1 MRARIRQLL
10 RQRLST
16 QVVIMMVA
24 ILVVTMAAGFA
35 VVQWNLNRQLDD
47 QYEQRSLAVAQSLAS
62 QPGLQQAVRTGSP
75 GGIGPHGAVQSMAMA
90 AMRSTAATFVVVTN
104 AKGIRLSHPNPRL
117 IGTPVWYPDKD
128 LPSSETFR
136 TGQDWMGIEHGTLG
150 VEAVGKAPIFGH
162 GKLVGEVS
170 VGFLTA
176 TVAGHVARTLV
187 DLAVYF
193 LAVLALGVLAA
204 LGLSRLLKR
213 QTFGLELREI
223 AALLQE
229 REAMLHGIREGVLG
243 YDKNERIVLA
253 NDFARQLLDLL
264 PEFVGRPLRHVLP
277 PGRLADVVTG
287 EIEGSDLLVLH
298 GDRVLVANRMPIQQ
312 GHRHLGWVVTFQDRT
327 ESEALK
333 RQLDDAIGLTETLR
347 AQSHE
352 FANRL
357 HTLVGLVELGRN
369 DEAIQ
374 FVTDVS
380 AARADLTERLQAD
393 IGDAK
398 LVAMILGKV
407 SLADE
412 RDVRL
417 RVMDDSHVSAPIS
430 DVSQVLT
437 VAGNLIDNA
446 IDAAAQAPGPRW
458 VELTIVAVE
467 HDLLVRVRDSGR
479 GVPHNMR
486 EAIFMDGVTTK
497 TSTTGARRGLGLALV
512 RKVVEGRGGMI
523 SVGHDSGAVFTA
535 VLPQLRR
542 RGPEN
547 RVWYPGGRC
556 AAGAEGGTCPAM
568 IRVVVVDDD
577 FRIADIHAAYVDKVD
592 GFQAIAQAH
601 TAAEA
606 VGAVDRLRPDL
617 LLLDLYLPDEHGLDL
632 VARLRREGHPPVD
645 VIVITAAKD
654 ADSVRAAMQ
663 GGALHYLLKPFSFP
677 ALRDKLLSYAQ
688 MRSRL
693 NALHEPDQRNLDRVF
708 GALRTQD
715 QLSGAKGRSAHTL
728 EAVER
733 LLTSG
738 GQELSAAEVAEMT
751 GMSRATAQ
759 RYLSHLHE
767 IGRVEIRLRYGSG
780 GRPEH
785 RYRWCQAGEN

>member
-1 MRARIRQLL
+1 MRARVRRLL

-35 VVQWNLNRQLDD
+35 VVQWNLNGQLDD

-62 QPGLQQAVRTGSP
+62 QPGLQQAVRTGDP

-90 AMRSTAATFVVVTN
+90 AMRSTAAKFVVVTN
-104 AKGIRLSHPNPRL
+104 AKGIRLSHPNSRL

-150 VEAVGKAPIFGH
+150 VEAVGKAPIFSH
-162 GKLVGEVS
+162 GKLIGEVS
-170 VGFLTA
+170 VGFLAA
-176 TVAGHVARTLV
+176 TVARDVDRTLV

-312 GHRHLGWVVTFQDRT
+312 AHRHLGWVVTFQDRT

-430 DVSQVLT
+430 DISQVLT
-437 VAGNLIDNA
+437 VVGNLIDNA
-446 IDAAAQAPGPRW
+446 IDAAAQAPEPRW

-486 EAIFMDGVTTK
+486 EAVFMDGVTTK

-535 VLPQLRR
+535 VLPHCVGMDPRTES
-542 RGPEN
+542 GIPET
-547 RVWYPGGRC
+547 
-556 AAGAEGGTCPAM
+556 GAPQEP
-568 IRVVVVDDD
+568 
-577 FRIADIHAAYVDKVD
+577 K
-592 GFQAIAQAH
+592 
-601 TAAEA
+601 EA
-606 VGAVDRLRPDL
+606 PV
-617 LLLDLYLPDEHGLDL
+617 LP
-632 VARLRREGHPPVD
+632 
-645 VIVITAAKD
+645 
-654 ADSVRAAMQ
+654 
-663 GGALHYLLKPFSFP
+663 
-677 ALRDKLLSYAQ
+677 
-688 MRSRL
+688 
-693 NALHEPDQRNLDRVF
+693 
-708 GALRTQD
+708 
-715 QLSGAKGRSAHTL
+715 
-728 EAVER
+728 
-733 LLTSG
+733 
-738 GQELSAAEVAEMT
+738 
-751 GMSRATAQ
+751 
-759 RYLSHLHE
+759 
-767 IGRVEIRLRYGSG
+767 
-780 GRPEH
+780 
-785 RYRWCQAGEN
+785 

>member
-1 MRARIRQLL
+1 MRVRIRRLL

-62 QPGLQQAVRTGSP
+62 QPGLQQAVRTGGP

-90 AMRSTAATFVVVTN
+90 AMRSTSATFVVVTN
-104 AKGIRLSHPNPRL
+104 AQGIRLSHPNPRL
-117 IGTPVWYPDKD
+117 IGMPVWYPDKD
-128 LPSSETFR
+128 VPSSETFR
-136 TGQDWMGIEHGTLG
+136 TGQDWMGIEPGTIG
-150 VEAVGKAPIFGH
+150 VEAVGKAPMFSH
-162 GKLVGEVS
+162 GKLIGEVS
-170 VGFLTA
+170 VGFLT
-176 TVAGHVARTLV
+176 TKVAGQVARTLV

-204 LGLSRLLKR
+204 LGLARRLKR

-253 NDFARQLLDLL
+253 NDLARQLLDLL
-264 PEFVGRPLRHVLP
+264 PEFVGRPLRQVLP

-298 GDRVLVANRMPIQQ
+298 GDRVLVANRMPIRQ

-357 HTLVGLVELGRN
+357 HTLVGLVELGRY

-374 FVTDVS
+374 FVTEVS
-380 AARADLTERLQAD
+380 ATRADLTERLQAS
-393 IGDAK
+393 IHEAK
-398 LVAMILGKV
+398 VVALILGKV

-417 RVMDDSHVSAPIS
+417 RLMDDSHLDGPVS

-437 VAGNLIDNA
+437 VVGNLIDNA
-446 IDAAAQAPGPRW
+446 IDAAAQAPEPRR

-479 GVPHNMR
+479 GVPHDMR
-486 EAIFMDGVTTK
+486 EAIFMYGVTTK
-497 TSTTGARRGLGLALV
+497 SSAAGARRGIGLALV

-523 SVGHDSGAVFTA
+523 SVGHDGGAVFTA
-535 VLPQLRR
+535 VLPKCVGM
-542 RGPEN
+542 GPETG
-547 RVWYPGGRC
+547 PGTPEPPEPPETDAPHRE
-556 AAGAEGGTCPAM
+556 AAVSP
-568 IRVVVVDDD
+568 
-577 FRIADIHAAYVDKVD
+577 
-592 GFQAIAQAH
+592 
-601 TAAEA
+601 
-606 VGAVDRLRPDL
+606 
-617 LLLDLYLPDEHGLDL
+617 
-632 VARLRREGHPPVD
+632 
-645 VIVITAAKD
+645 
-654 ADSVRAAMQ
+654 
-663 GGALHYLLKPFSFP
+663 
-677 ALRDKLLSYAQ
+677 
-688 MRSRL
+688 
-693 NALHEPDQRNLDRVF
+693 
-708 GALRTQD
+708 
-715 QLSGAKGRSAHTL
+715 
-728 EAVER
+728 
-733 LLTSG
+733 
-738 GQELSAAEVAEMT
+738 
-751 GMSRATAQ
+751 
-759 RYLSHLHE
+759 
-767 IGRVEIRLRYGSG
+767 
-780 GRPEH
+780 
-785 RYRWCQAGEN
+785 

>member
-1 MRARIRQLL
+1 M
-10 RQRLST
+10 
-16 QVVIMMVA
+16 
-24 ILVVTMAAGFA
+24 
-35 VVQWNLNRQLDD
+35 
-47 QYEQRSLAVAQSLAS
+47 
-62 QPGLQQAVRTGSP
+62 
-75 GGIGPHGAVQSMAMA
+75 
-90 AMRSTAATFVVVTN
+90 
-104 AKGIRLSHPNPRL
+104 
-117 IGTPVWYPDKD
+117 
-128 LPSSETFR
+128 
-136 TGQDWMGIEHGTLG
+136 
-150 VEAVGKAPIFGH
+150 
-162 GKLVGEVS
+162 
-170 VGFLTA
+170 
-176 TVAGHVARTLV
+176 
-187 DLAVYF
+187 
-193 LAVLALGVLAA
+193 LAA

-229 REAMLHGIREGVLG
+229 REAMLHGIREGVIG

-298 GDRVLVANRMPIQQ
+298 GDRVLVANRMPICHE
-312 GHRHLGWVVTFQDRT
+312 GRHLGWVVTFQDRT

-398 LVAMILGKV
+398 LVALILGKV

-417 RVMDDSHVSAPIS
+417 RVMDDSHVGDPIS

-479 GVPHNMR
+479 GVPHDMR

-497 TSTTGARRGLGLALV
+497 SSTTGARRGLGLALV

-523 SVGHDSGAVFTA
+523 SVGHDGGAVFTA
-535 VLPQLRR
+535 VLPKCVGVDPDRSRTGTRR
-542 RGPEN
+542 SR
-547 RVWYPGGRC
+547 GGRRL
-556 AAGAEGGTCPAM
+556 AREGTCLAM

-577 FRIADIHAAYVDKVD
+577 FRIAGIHAAYVDKVD

-606 VGAVDRLRPDL
+606 AGAVDRLRPDL

-693 NALHEPDQRNLDRVF
+693 DALHEPDQRNLDRVF
-708 GALRTQD
+708 GALRAQD
-715 QLSGAKGRSAHTL
+715 QLAGAKGRSAHTL

-733 LLTSG
+733 LLASG

-785 RYRWCQAGEN
+785 RYRWCRAGER